1 LHNSVTG
8 KRHMKI
14 VSFVTE
20 TKEKVIQKLTEASGG
35 GHCVRETVP
44 FKIGSADVAIIRGGA
59 IEKASVTH
67 LTMNQVTPPE
77 ATKPVDYMVFQM
89 EIFPANPF
97 CPMGH
102 FNTEWALTG
111 DGPYHMNLDLFPA
124 VPVERDMAAAK
135 QAMDKVAERFNI
147 NKDKMR
153 EGLDDHYGMAHWD
166 VPLSSNTGCKLMH
179 LKEDQLD
186 LFIAAYNTFFDSF
199 IDILGRTKDKA
210 FSEADTQRRLKR
222 NGKWLEYLTLKDP
235 AVKMGLAVGIPPEVI
250 IKLSYP
256 PSAVF

>member
-1 LHNSVTG
+1 
-8 KRHMKI
+8 MKI
-14 VSFVTE
+14 ISFVNE
-20 TKEKVIQKLTEASGG
+20 TKEKVIQQLVEASGTG
-35 GHCVRETVP
+35 KCVRESVP
-44 FKIGSADVAIIRGGA
+44 FKIGTADVAIIRGGA
-59 IEKASVTH
+59 IEKAAVTH
-67 LTMNQVTPPE
+67 LTMNQVTPPQLD
-77 ATKPVDYMVFQM
+77 KPVDYMVFQM

-124 VPVERDMAAAK
+124 LPAEQDMSLAK
-135 QAMDKVAERFNI
+135 QAMDSLADRFKIDKN
-147 NKDKMR
+147 KMR

-166 VPLSSNTGCKLMH
+166 APLSSNTGCKLMN
-179 LKEDQLD
+179 LKGDQID
-186 LFIAAYNTFFDSF
+186 LFIAAYRTFFDSYLE
-199 IDILGRTKDKA
+199 ILNRTKDKP
-210 FSEADTQRRLKR
+210 FSEADTQRKLKR

-235 AVKMGLAVGIPPEVI
+235 AVKMGLAAGIPPEII